1 MIGNQIIIL
10 LIFLIFTFVNSMEI
24 RKTMLPVLRPV
35 GGDEEVN
42 AIRESIE
49 SGWWGKGPKVAE
61 FEKKFAE
68 MVGAKYAVA
77 VNSATSGQ
85 DLVLKALG
93 IKDCDIINPTISFM
107 TTAVVPLWNNC
118 TSNIVDVDP
127 VTMCLDPEDVKKHLK
142 PNTKAIIAV
151 NQAGVPAPI
160 DEIRKFY
167 DGLIIEDCAHSCYTP
182 GAGTK
187 GDVAVWSFQAVK
199 TMPCGDG
206 GMITTNDKELYDK
219 LVPMTWLGITST
231 YSRVKKDDG
240 LTGKPGYS
248 WDYEVDMLGY
258 KCYMID
264 LQAAICL
271 EQMKKLDKNLEWRR
285 HVQKRYNEEL
295 KDVLQT
301 PPHSETVQYYCAKVD
316 PEVRDDLIDY
326 LADKKIHTSVHF
338 KPLHLYDV
346 VKDMNQREYPVADVE
361 WKKLISLPCHPG
373 MSEEDIDYVIYWVLQ
388 YFLEDTD
395 TEPDIEITPW
405 WKFW

>member
-1 MIGNQIIIL
+1 MK
-10 LIFLIFTFVNSMEI
+10 I
-24 RKTMLPVLRPV
+24 RDTMLPVLRPV
-35 GGDEEVN
+35 GGEEELN
-42 AIRESIE
+42 SLRESIE

-68 MVGAKYAVA
+68 LVGAKYAVA

-118 TSNIVDVDP
+118 TSNIVDVLED
-127 VTMCLDPEDVKKHLK
+127 TLCLDPEDVRKSLRSD
-142 PNTKAIIAV
+142 TKAIIAV
-151 NQAGVPAPI
+151 NHAGTPAPI

-167 DGLIIEDCAHSCYTP
+167 DGLILEDCAHSCYTP

-206 GMITTNDKELYDK
+206 GMITTNDKELYEK
-219 LVPMTWLGITST
+219 LVPMTWLGISST
-231 YSRVKKDDG
+231 YSRVRKDDG

-248 WDYEVDMLGY
+248 WDYEVDVLGY

-264 LQAAICL
+264 LSAAICL
-271 EQMKKLDKNLEWRR
+271 EQMKKLPKNLEWRR
-285 HVQKRYNEEL
+285 HIQKCYNEGLEGL
-295 KDVLQT
+295 IRT
-301 PPHSETVQYYCAKVD
+301 PAHSETVQYYCARVPAAERSD
-316 PEVRDDLIDY
+316 MIDY

-338 KPLHLYDV
+338 KPLHKYTV
-346 VKDMNQREYPVADVE
+346 VKQNRDYPVADRE
-361 WKKLISLPCHPG
+361 WRKLLSLPCHPG
-373 MSEEDIDYVIYWVLQ
+373 MTQEDIDYVIYWVRE
-388 YFLEDTD
+388 YYGEKRISSYDGKTAIYHGVAVVED
-395 TEPDIEITPW
+395 
-405 WKFW
+405 